1 MTQPID
7 PTPPVKDTPPKTQAE
22 MTWSSNISG
31 GFGCPLVMREAYG
44 RAMELSENPVDV
56 FIALGN
62 LELQQGDARTAA
74 ERYERALAQ
83 NPNLPSAQR
92 GLVLAYR
99 QAGDSAAAAQA
110 IARFS
115 NKVFPP
121 STPAMNGP

>member
-31 GFGCPLVMREAYG
+31 GFGCPLVMHEAYG
-44 RAMELSENPVDV
+44 RAMELSDNLADV

-92 GLVLAYR
+92 GSCSRIGKQVTRQRQPKPLQDLATRYFHPPR
-99 QAGDSAAAAQA
+99 Q
-110 IARFS
+110 R
-115 NKVFPP
+115 
-121 STPAMNGP
+121 